1 MIGGSTI
8 EAELAAIR
16 PWADR
21 PPAITLAE
29 RLARLERARALMVDA
44 GADAL
49 LVGAGLSLSYFTGI
63 GWGMI
68 ERLVA
73 MVLTPRGRP
82 FIICPAFEQGSLEA
96 ILGMDAEL
104 RLWEEHESPSTLV
117 AAVLREAGCSRL
129 AIDPALPFG
138 MAERLRLAAP
148 SASILDATPIID
160 GCRAIKSDAE
170 LALMRQAKQM
180 TLEVQRRAA
189 RVLAPGIRA
198 SEVHRFIDQ
207 AHKAIGSA
215 GNTFCIVQFGVSTA
229 FPHGLPGDDVLCEGD
244 MVLIDTGC
252 AVQGYN
258 SDITRSY
265 VFGKADDEQRRIWDV
280 EAEAQLAAFDAAR
293 PGVPCAAID
302 AAARAVL
309 ERHGLGP
316 DYRLPGLPHRT
327 GHGIGM
333 AIHEAPYLVRGDDTP
348 LAPGMCFSNEP
359 MIVVPGQ
366 FGIRLEDH
374 FHVAEM
380 GARWFTDPSP
390 SIDQPFAPE
399 ATSTPARL
407 QATP

>member
-1 MIGGSTI
+1 MIGGSTF

-16 PWADR
+16 PWADKA
-21 PPAITLAE
+21 PPIAIAE
-29 RLARLERARALMVDA
+29 RQARIERVRELMAEA

-73 MVLTPRGRP
+73 MVLTPRGQP
-82 FIICPAFEQGSLEA
+82 VIVCPAFEQGSLEA
-96 ILGMDAEL
+96 ILALDVDL
-104 RLWEEHESPSTLV
+104 RLWEEHESPSALV
-117 AAVLREAGCSRL
+117 ADVLREAGAGRL

-138 MAERLRLAAP
+138 MAERIRLAAP
-148 SASILDATPIID
+148 SAAVLDATPIID
-160 GCRAIKSDAE
+160 GCRSIKSEAE

-198 SEVHRFIDQ
+198 SEVVRFIDQ

-215 GNTFCIVQFGVSTA
+215 GSTFCIVQFGASTA
-229 FPHGLPGDDVLCEGD
+229 FPHGLPQDDELHEGD

-265 VFGKADDEQRRIWDV
+265 VFGKADAEQRRIWEI
-280 EAEAQLAAFDAAR
+280 EAEAQRAAFDAAR
-293 PGVPCAAID
+293 PGVLCEDID
-302 AAARAVL
+302 SAARAVL

-327 GHGIGM
+327 GHGIGLSV
-333 AIHEAPYLVRGDDTP
+333 HEAPYLVRGDRTA
-348 LAPGMCFSNEP
+348 LRPGMCFSNEP
-359 MIVVPGQ
+359 MIVVPGR
-366 FGIRLEDH
+366 FGVRLEDH
-374 FHVAEM
+374 FHVTED
-380 GARWFTDPSP
+380 GAAWFTEPP
-390 SIDQPFAPE
+390 RLMECVFA
-399 ATSTPARL
+399 
-407 QATP
+407 

>member
-8 EAELAAIR
+8 AAELATIQ

-21 PPAITLAE
+21 APAITLAE
-29 RLARLERARALMVDA
+29 RQARIERARAAMVDA

-73 MVLTPRGRP
+73 MVLTPRGKP
-82 FIICPAFEQGSLEA
+82 YIVCPAFEQGSLEA
-96 ILGMDAEL
+96 ILTLDVDL
-104 RLWEEHESPSTLV
+104 RLWEEHESPSALV
-117 AAVLREAGCSRL
+117 AAILREAGATRL

-138 MAERLRLAAP
+138 MAERVRLAAP
-148 SASILDATPIID
+148 SASVLDATPIID
-160 GCRAIKSDAE
+160 GCRAIKSEPE
-170 LALMRQAKQM
+170 LALMQQAKRM

-198 SEVHRFIDQ
+198 SAVRGFIDA
-207 AHKAIGSA
+207 AHKAIGS
-215 GNTFCIVQFGVSTA
+215 GGSTFCIVQFGASTA
-229 FPHGLPGDDVLCEGD
+229 FPHGLPQDDELREGD

-252 AVQGYN
+252 AVEGYN

-265 VFGKADDEQRRIWDV
+265 VFGKADDEQRRIWEI
-280 EAEAQLAAFDAAR
+280 EAEAQRAAFDAVR

-327 GHGIGM
+327 GHGIGLSV
-333 AIHEAPYLVRGDDTP
+333 HEAPYLVRGDETP
-348 LAPGMCFSNEP
+348 LQPGMCFSNEP
-359 MIVVPGQ
+359 MIVVPGR
-366 FGIRLEDH
+366 FGVRLEDH
-374 FHVAEM
+374 FHVTDH
-380 GARWFTDPSP
+380 GARWFTEPSRA
-390 SIDQPFAPE
+390 IDEPFA
-399 ATSTPARL
+399 
-407 QATP
+407 

>member
-8 EAELAAIR
+8 AAELATIQ

-21 PPAITLAE
+21 APAITLAE
-29 RLARLERARALMVDA
+29 RQARIERARAAMVDA

-73 MVLTPRGRP
+73 MVLTPRGKP
-82 FIICPAFEQGSLEA
+82 YIVCPAFEQGSLEA
-96 ILGMDAEL
+96 ILTLDVDL
-104 RLWEEHESPSTLV
+104 RLWEEHESPSALV
-117 AAVLREAGCSRL
+117 AAILREAGATRL

-138 MAERLRLAAP
+138 MAERVRLAAP
-148 SASILDATPIID
+148 SASVLDATPIID
-160 GCRAIKSDAE
+160 GCRAIKSEPE
-170 LALMRQAKQM
+170 LALMRQAKRM

-198 SEVHRFIDQ
+198 SAVRGFIDA

-215 GNTFCIVQFGVSTA
+215 GSTFCIVQFGASTA
-229 FPHGLPGDDVLCEGD
+229 FPHGLPQDDELREGD

-252 AVQGYN
+252 AVEGYN

-265 VFGKADDEQRRIWDV
+265 VFGKADDEQRRIWEI
-280 EAEAQLAAFDAAR
+280 EAEAQRAAFDAVR

-302 AAARAVL
+302 AVARAVL

-327 GHGIGM
+327 GHGIGLSV
-333 AIHEAPYLVRGDDTP
+333 HEAPYLVRGDETP
-348 LAPGMCFSNEP
+348 LQPGMCFSNEP
-359 MIVVPGQ
+359 MIVVPGR
-366 FGIRLEDH
+366 FGVRLEDH
-374 FHVAEM
+374 FHVTDH
-380 GARWFTDPSP
+380 GARWFTEPSRA
-390 SIDQPFAPE
+390 IDEPFA
-399 ATSTPARL
+399 
-407 QATP
+407 

>member
-8 EAELAAIR
+8 AAELATIQ

-21 PPAITLAE
+21 APAITLAE
-29 RLARLERARALMVDA
+29 RQARIERARAAMVDA

-73 MVLTPRGRP
+73 MVLTPRGKP
-82 FIICPAFEQGSLEA
+82 YIVCPAFEQGSLEA
-96 ILGMDAEL
+96 ILTLDVDL
-104 RLWEEHESPSTLV
+104 RLWEEHESPSALV
-117 AAVLREAGCSRL
+117 TAILREAGATRL

-138 MAERLRLAAP
+138 MAERVRLAAP
-148 SASILDATPIID
+148 SASVLDATPIID
-160 GCRAIKSDAE
+160 GCRAIKSEPE
-170 LALMRQAKQM
+170 LALMRQAKRM

-198 SEVHRFIDQ
+198 SAVRGFIDA

-215 GNTFCIVQFGVSTA
+215 GSTFCIVQFGASTA
-229 FPHGLPGDDVLCEGD
+229 FPHGLPQDDELREGD

-252 AVQGYN
+252 AVEGYN

-265 VFGKADDEQRRIWDV
+265 VFGKADDEQSRIWDI
-280 EAEAQLAAFDAAR
+280 EAEAQRAAFDAVR

-327 GHGIGM
+327 GHGIGLS
-333 AIHEAPYLVRGDDTP
+333 IHEGPYLVRGDETP
-348 LAPGMCFSNEP
+348 LKPGMCFSNEP
-359 MIVVPGQ
+359 MIVVPGR
-366 FGIRLEDH
+366 FGVRLEDH
-374 FHVAEM
+374 FHVTDH
-380 GARWFTDPSP
+380 GARWFTEPSRA
-390 SIDQPFAPE
+390 IDEPFA
-399 ATSTPARL
+399 
-407 QATP
+407 

>member
-8 EAELAAIR
+8 AAELAAIR
-16 PWADR
+16 PWADCA
-21 PPAITLAE
+21 PAITLAE
-29 RLARLERARALMVDA
+29 RQARIERARAAMVDA
-44 GADAL
+44 GAEAL

-73 MVLTPRGRP
+73 MVLTPRGKP
-82 FIICPAFEQGSLEA
+82 YIVCPAFERGSLEA
-96 ILGMDAEL
+96 ILSMDVDL
-104 RLWEEHESPSTLV
+104 RLWEEHESPSALV
-117 AAVLREAGCSRL
+117 AAILREAGATRL

-138 MAERLRLAAP
+138 MAERIRLAAP

-170 LALMRQAKQM
+170 LALMRQAKGM

-189 RVLAPGIRA
+189 RVLAPGIHA
-198 SEVHRFIDQ
+198 SDVRGFIDA

-215 GNTFCIVQFGVSTA
+215 GSTFCIVQFGASTA
-229 FPHGLPGDDVLCEGD
+229 FPHGLPQDDELREGD

-252 AVQGYN
+252 AVEGYN

-265 VFGKADDEQRRIWDV
+265 VFGKADDEQRRIWDI
-280 EAEAQLAAFDAAR
+280 EAEAQRTAFDAVR

-327 GHGIGM
+327 GHGIGLSV
-333 AIHEAPYLVRGDDTP
+333 HEAPYLVRGDETP
-348 LAPGMCFSNEP
+348 LQPGMCFSNEP
-359 MIVVPGQ
+359 MIVLPGR
-366 FGIRLEDH
+366 FGVRLEDH
-374 FHVAEM
+374 FHVTDD
-380 GARWFTDPSP
+380 GARWFTEPSRA
-390 SIDQPFAPE
+390 IDEPFA
-399 ATSTPARL
+399 
-407 QATP
+407 

>member
-8 EAELAAIR
+8 AAELATIQ

-21 PPAITLAE
+21 APAITLAE
-29 RLARLERARALMVDA
+29 RQARIERARAAMVDA

-73 MVLTPRGRP
+73 MVLTPRGKP
-82 FIICPAFEQGSLEA
+82 YIVCPAFEQGSLEA
-96 ILGMDAEL
+96 ILTLDVDL
-104 RLWEEHESPSTLV
+104 RLWEEHESPSALV
-117 AAVLREAGCSRL
+117 AAILREAGATRL

-138 MAERLRLAAP
+138 MAERVRLAAP
-148 SASILDATPIID
+148 SASVLDATPIID
-160 GCRAIKSDAE
+160 GCRAIKSEPE
-170 LALMRQAKQM
+170 LALMRQAKRM

-198 SEVHRFIDQ
+198 SAVRGFIDA

-215 GNTFCIVQFGVSTA
+215 GSTFCIVQFGASTA
-229 FPHGLPGDDVLCEGD
+229 FPHGLPQDDELREGD

-252 AVQGYN
+252 AVEGYN

-265 VFGKADDEQRRIWDV
+265 VFGKADDEQRRIWEI
-280 EAEAQLAAFDAAR
+280 EAEAQRAAFDAVR

-327 GHGIGM
+327 GHGIGLS
-333 AIHEAPYLVRGDDTP
+333 IHEGPYLVRGDETP
-348 LAPGMCFSNEP
+348 LQPGMCFP
-359 MIVVPGQ
+359 
-366 FGIRLEDH
+366 
-374 FHVAEM
+374 
-380 GARWFTDPSP
+380 
-390 SIDQPFAPE
+390 
-399 ATSTPARL
+399 TSR
-407 QATP
+407 

>member
-8 EAELAAIR
+8 AAELATIQ

-21 PPAITLAE
+21 APAITLAE
-29 RLARLERARALMVDA
+29 RQARIERARAAMVDA

-73 MVLTPRGRP
+73 MVLTPRGKP
-82 FIICPAFEQGSLEA
+82 YIVCPAFEQGSLEA
-96 ILGMDAEL
+96 ILSLDVDL
-104 RLWEEHESPSTLV
+104 RLWEEHESPSALV
-117 AAVLREAGCSRL
+117 AAILREAGATRL

-138 MAERLRLAAP
+138 MAERVRLAAP
-148 SASILDATPIID
+148 SASVLDATPIID
-160 GCRAIKSDAE
+160 GCRAIKSEPE
-170 LALMRQAKQM
+170 LALMRQAKRM

-198 SEVHRFIDQ
+198 SAVRGFIDA

-215 GNTFCIVQFGVSTA
+215 GSTFCIVQFGASTA
-229 FPHGLPGDDVLCEGD
+229 FPHGLPQDDELREGD

-252 AVQGYN
+252 AVEGYN

-265 VFGKADDEQRRIWDV
+265 VFGKADDEQRRIWEI
-280 EAEAQLAAFDAAR
+280 EAEAQRAAFDAVR

-302 AAARAVL
+302 AVARAVL

-327 GHGIGM
+327 GHGIGLS
-333 AIHEAPYLVRGDDTP
+333 IHEGPYLVRGDETP
-348 LAPGMCFSNEP
+348 LQPGMCFSNEP
-359 MIVVPGQ
+359 MIVVPGR
-366 FGIRLEDH
+366 FGVRLEDH
-374 FHVAEM
+374 FHVTDH
-380 GARWFTDPSP
+380 GARWFTEPSRA
-390 SIDQPFAPE
+390 IDEPFA
-399 ATSTPARL
+399 
-407 QATP
+407 

>member
-8 EAELAAIR
+8 AAELAAIR

-21 PPAITLAE
+21 APAITRAE
-29 RLARLERARALMVDA
+29 RQTRIESARVAMVDA

-49 LVGAGLSLSYFTGI
+49 LVGAGLSLFYFTGI

-73 MVLTPRGRP
+73 MVLTPRGKP
-82 FIICPAFEQGSLEA
+82 FIVCPAFEQGSLEA
-96 ILGMDAEL
+96 ILSMDVDL
-104 RLWEEHESPSTLV
+104 RLWEEHESPSALV
-117 AAVLREAGCSRL
+117 AAILREAGATRL

-138 MAERLRLAAP
+138 MAERVRLAAP
-148 SASILDATPIID
+148 SASVLDATPIID

-198 SEVHRFIDQ
+198 SAVRGFIDA

-215 GNTFCIVQFGVSTA
+215 GSTFCIVQFGASTA
-229 FPHGLPGDDVLCEGD
+229 FPHGLPQDDELREGD

-252 AVQGYN
+252 AVEGYN

-265 VFGKADDEQRRIWDV
+265 VFGRADDDQRRIWDI
-280 EAEAQLAAFDAAR
+280 EAEAQRAAFDAVR

-327 GHGIGM
+327 GHGIGLS
-333 AIHEAPYLVRGDDTP
+333 IHEAPYLVRGDETP
-348 LAPGMCFSNEP
+348 LQPGMCFSNEP
-359 MIVVPGQ
+359 MIVVPGR
-366 FGIRLEDH
+366 FGVRLEDH
-374 FHVAEM
+374 FHVTDQ
-380 GARWFTDPSP
+380 GARWFTEPSRA
-390 SIDQPFAPE
+390 IDEPFA
-399 ATSTPARL
+399 
-407 QATP
+407 

>member
-8 EAELAAIR
+8 AAELATIQ

-21 PPAITLAE
+21 APAITLAE
-29 RLARLERARALMVDA
+29 RQARIERARAAMVDA

-73 MVLTPRGRP
+73 MVLTPRGKP
-82 FIICPAFEQGSLEA
+82 YIVCPAFEQGSLEA
-96 ILGMDAEL
+96 ILTLDVDL
-104 RLWEEHESPSTLV
+104 RLWEEHESPSALV
-117 AAVLREAGCSRL
+117 AAILREAGATRL

-138 MAERLRLAAP
+138 MAERVRLAAP
-148 SASILDATPIID
+148 SASVLDATPIID
-160 GCRAIKSDAE
+160 GCRAIKSEPE
-170 LALMRQAKQM
+170 LALMQQAKRM

-198 SEVHRFIDQ
+198 SAVRGFIDA

-215 GNTFCIVQFGVSTA
+215 GSTFCIVQFGASTA
-229 FPHGLPGDDVLCEGD
+229 FPHGLPQDDELREGD

-252 AVQGYN
+252 AVEGYN

-265 VFGKADDEQRRIWDV
+265 VFGKADDEQRRIWDI
-280 EAEAQLAAFDAAR
+280 EAEAQRAAFDAVR

-327 GHGIGM
+327 GHGIGLSV
-333 AIHEAPYLVRGDDTP
+333 HEAPYLVRGDET
-348 LAPGMCFSNEP
+348 LLQPGMCFSNEP
-359 MIVVPGQ
+359 MIVVPGR
-366 FGIRLEDH
+366 FGVRLEDH
-374 FHVAEM
+374 FHVTDH
-380 GARWFTDPSP
+380 GARWFTEPSRA
-390 SIDQPFAPE
+390 IDEPFA
-399 ATSTPARL
+399 
-407 QATP
+407 